1 MGGMA
6 ATTLILYNRQ
16 RWPVEVGV
24 GMVVM
29 VMWVL
34 TASSVSSFSWAVTTT
49 NSAITKTMIAGT
61 EGCRRHHHHHHHLR
75 LAVDASAVR
84 GHCTQRSRRHRS
96 QLHELRLQ
104 ATTDDDNNEKNPP
117 RLHAENNIFYNDF
130 EDSDME
136 KLSSRRLR
144 VELEE
149 DSPTWSSS
157 STPVSSST
165 TNPPTTRATTYSSS
179 SSSLDT
185 SLFSSLLQRQTQLE
199 QSARKVLHQWISG
212 SANSYAAFTI
222 NESYY
227 HDGNG
232 SSLTSPNNANE
243 SLAPPFDWVRRVSIG
258 TYPYVACGSAYGS
271 IYVANVESRQVLGAA
286 RAMHCPSLPSS
297 QSEDGLL
304 EEDLARCLYGQYDG
318 GGVLAV
324 AMYGTNLV
332 ASSGR
337 EGGVKIFKL
346 LTSSRELK
354 LIGEVLATPNN
365 RILVTC
371 LKFDSLGRLY
381 MGGEDGHLRM
391 VDLSS
396 GNDVDKEDVNAMQV
410 KLISCLEQK
419 QQQSVPTPTSSSIL
433 SLGISEELEMVAT
446 AHDNGDICIYSLNN
460 DNQLCDDANF
470 HLGRWNPFRETTH
483 ARSVA
488 FISSHG
494 ESRDEKEE
502 RNDSNN
508 DDVLWS
514 VVAGGGNGELWLGD
528 IEPSYCSNDAT
539 TVRQVSAPVIK
550 PVINLN
556 SIQQIKPNHQGP
568 VLSLATRPGGILVS
582 AGHDGMLR
590 VTRIRPTPTALYGLG
605 GYKVWLGNI
614 CIDSEGRR
622 LLSDGRDD
630 VVVVH
635 DFSNVLEDE

>member
-1 MGGMA
+1 
-6 ATTLILYNRQ
+6 
-16 RWPVEVGV
+16 
-24 GMVVM
+24 
-29 VMWVL
+29 
-34 TASSVSSFSWAVTTT
+34 
-49 NSAITKTMIAGT
+49 
-61 EGCRRHHHHHHHLR
+61 
-75 LAVDASAVR
+75 
-84 GHCTQRSRRHRS
+84 
-96 QLHELRLQ
+96 
-104 ATTDDDNNEKNPP
+104 
-117 RLHAENNIFYNDF
+117 
-130 EDSDME
+130 
-136 KLSSRRLR
+136 
-144 VELEE
+144 
-149 DSPTWSSS
+149 
-157 STPVSSST
+157 
-165 TNPPTTRATTYSSS
+165 
-179 SSSLDT
+179 
-185 SLFSSLLQRQTQLE
+185 
-199 QSARKVLHQWISG
+199 
-212 SANSYAAFTI
+212 
-222 NESYY
+222 
-227 HDGNG
+227 
-232 SSLTSPNNANE
+232 
-243 SLAPPFDWVRRVSIG
+243 
-258 TYPYVACGSAYGS
+258 
-271 IYVANVESRQVLGAA
+271 
-286 RAMHCPSLPSS
+286 MHCPSLPSS

-324 AMYGTNLV
+324 AMDGTNLV

-381 MGGEDGHLRM
+381 MGGQDGHLRM

-396 GNDVDKEDVNAMQV
+396 CNDVDKVDVNSMQV
-410 KLISCLEQK
+410 KLTSCFEQK

-433 SLGISEELEMVAT
+433 SLDISEELEMVAT
-446 AHDNGDICIYSLNN
+446 AHGNGVICIYSLNH
-460 DNQLCDDANF
+460 DNQQCDDANLY
-470 HLGRWNPFRETTH
+470 LGRWNPFRETTH

-488 FISSHG
+488 FISSNG
-494 ESRDEKEE
+494 ESYDEKEE
-502 RNDSNN
+502 RNESSN

-528 IEPSYCSNDAT
+528 IEPSYCSNDAP
-539 TVRQVSAPVIK
+539 TVRQVVSTSALK
-550 PVINLN
+550 PVIILD

-590 VTRIRPTPTALYGLG
+590 VTQIRPTPTALYGLG